1 MSSGPWQV
9 SPGNTWRLNRGFQR
23 DRQACEGVHLLRSPT
38 ISSFCWVPHRLL
50 AVNSPCW
57 CGGCYARR
65 KKVRLTEKCQ
75 SMSSCVL
82 TRQDC
87 LFS

>member
-9 SPGNTWRLNRGFQR
+9 PPGNTWRLSRGFGQ
-23 DRQACEGVHLLRSPT
+23 DHQACDGVHLRRSPT
-38 ISSFCWVPHRLL
+38 VSSFCWVPHRLL
-50 AVNSPCW
+50 AVNSPCLF
-57 CGGCYARR
+57 GGCNAGRR
-65 KKVRLTEKCQ
+65 RVRLSEKCQ